1 MAEGGSNKIEELSE
15 KQHGRITE
23 RNCTLY
29 WQGIDTEN
37 LRKLKQARGCKKGV
51 VTKAQQEIELKD
63 QANVSLLTEK
73 LEQLKKVFKEFVS
86 AHAAYRDILEDAC
99 DIDKSNEYFRA
110 IKQNNKRLASEISCW
125 GGSKETDFD
134 LPADTN
140 LREVVDDVS
149 PSDSIS
155 KVSSRAVSKHSRGSK
170 SRSTCS
176 KELVSNSVLSRRA
189 KAAARRAI
197 L

>member
-1 MAEGGSNKIEELSE
+1 MAEGGSNKMEELSE

-23 RNCTLY
+23 RNCTFY
-29 WQGIDTEN
+29 WQGIDAEN

-51 VTKAQQEIELKD
+51 VTKAQQEMELKD
-63 QANVSLLTEK
+63 PANVSILTEK
-73 LEQLKKVFKEFVS
+73 IEQLKKVFKESVS

-110 IKQNNKRLASEISCW
+110 IKQNSKRLASEISCW
-125 GGSKETDFD
+125 GASKETDFD

-140 LREVVDDVS
+140 LREVVDDIS

-155 KVSSRAVSKHSRGSK
+155 NVSSRAVSKHSRGFK

-176 KELVSNSVLSRRA
+176 KESVGNSVLSRRA

>member
-1 MAEGGSNKIEELSE
+1 MLGA
-15 KQHGRITE
+15 
-23 RNCTLY
+23 
-29 WQGIDTEN
+29 
-37 LRKLKQARGCKKGV
+37 
-51 VTKAQQEIELKD
+51 
-63 QANVSLLTEK
+63 
-73 LEQLKKVFKEFVS
+73 
-86 AHAAYRDILEDAC
+86 
-99 DIDKSNEYFRA
+99 
-110 IKQNNKRLASEISCW
+110 
-125 GGSKETDFD
+125 SKETDFD

-155 KVSSRAVSKHSRGSK
+155 NVSSRAVSKHSRGSK

-176 KELVSNSVLSRRA
+176 KELVGNSVLSRRA

>member
-63 QANVSLLTEK
+63 QANVSVLTEK

-125 GGSKETDFD
+125 GGVKRNR
-134 LPADTN
+134 L
-140 LREVVDDVS
+140 
-149 PSDSIS
+149 
-155 KVSSRAVSKHSRGSK
+155 
-170 SRSTCS
+170 
-176 KELVSNSVLSRRA
+176 
-189 KAAARRAI
+189 
-197 L
+197 

>member
-1 MAEGGSNKIEELSE
+1 MEELSE

-23 RNCTLY
+23 RNSTLY
-29 WQGIDTEN
+29 WQGIDAEN

-51 VTKAQQEIELKD
+51 VTKAQQEMELKD
-63 QANVSLLTEK
+63 PANVSVLKEK
-73 LEQLKKVFKEFVS
+73 LEQLKKEFVG
-86 AHAAYRDILEDAC
+86 AHAAYSDILEDAC

-110 IKQNNKRLASEISCW
+110 IKQNSKRLASEISCW
-125 GGSKETDFD
+125 GASKETDFD

-140 LREVVDDVS
+140 LREVVDDIS

-155 KVSSRAVSKHSRGSK
+155 NVSSRAVSKHSRGFK

-176 KELVSNSVLSRRA
+176 KESVGNSVLSRRA

>member
-1 MAEGGSNKIEELSE
+1 MEELSE

-23 RNCTLY
+23 RNCTFY
-29 WQGIDTEN
+29 WQGIDAEN

-51 VTKAQQEIELKD
+51 VTKAQQEMELKD
-63 QANVSLLTEK
+63 PANVSILTEK
-73 LEQLKKVFKEFVS
+73 IEQLKKVFKESVS

-110 IKQNNKRLASEISCW
+110 IKQNSKRLASEISCW
-125 GGSKETDFD
+125 GASKETDFD

-140 LREVVDDVS
+140 LREVVDDIS

-155 KVSSRAVSKHSRGSK
+155 NVSSRAVSKHSRGFK

-176 KELVSNSVLSRRA
+176 KESVGNSVLSRRA

>member
-1 MAEGGSNKIEELSE
+1 MAEGGSNKMEELSE

-29 WQGIDTEN
+29 WQGVDAEN

-51 VTKAQQEIELKD
+51 VTKAQQEMELKD
-63 QANVSLLTEK
+63 PANVSVLKEK
-73 LEQLKKVFKEFVS
+73 LEQLKREFVS

-99 DIDKSNEYFRA
+99 DIDKSNEYFRV
-110 IKQNNKRLASEISCW
+110 IKQNSKRLASEISCW
-125 GGSKETDFD
+125 GASKETDFD

-140 LREVVDDVS
+140 LREVVDDIS

-155 KVSSRAVSKHSRGSK
+155 NVSSRAVSKHSRGFK

-176 KELVSNSVLSRRA
+176 KESVGNSVLSRRA
-189 KAAARRAI
+189 KAAARGAI